1 MDCEDVGVPLVG
13 SFIAV
18 LCGSLSNY
26 AYLVMKYCLEELG
39 LPSTVSLKAVRETNP
54 IREAA
59 LLCKLYDWLGTG
71 MLTKLRGKFAFCNYD
86 LTYKRAL
93 AAGCER
99 SCVFGARPDG

>member
-1 MDCEDVGVPLVG
+1 MKTSELPVLG
-13 SFIAV
+13 SFVSV

-26 AYLVMKYCLEELG
+26 AYLMTKYCLEELG
-39 LPSTVSLKAVRETNP
+39 LPSTVSLEAVRERIP
-54 IREAA
+54 IREAV

-71 MLTKLRGKFAFCNYD
+71 MSTTLRGKLASCIYNFTC
-86 LTYKRAL
+86 KRAL